1 VPCGAPKWEGPPE
14 IAQAQYSFKQVEDKT
29 GLTTPKKTIAGCNIS
44 NKYIQELSEDCHGQV
59 LTYSGLAMKYH
70 QATLLIQHG
79 KLGNPSKIE
88 ILMVSS

>member
-1 VPCGAPKWEGPPE
+1 M

-29 GLTTPKKTIAGCNIS
+29 GLTTHKKKTIAGYNIR

-79 KLGNPSKIE
+79 RLGNPSKIK
-88 ILMVSS
+88 ILMVTS